1 LRGNYINSLKCLLN
15 LPLRRAVGALAFG
28 TLLVSVPKAHAANI
42 TYTGEFNTL
51 LRMGKDVNKREL
63 YPVYEQIRLQA
74 DKTLADGSALSFQL
88 GAWGRLDLADKSSS
102 HDTEGDIQYALLS
115 YQGAK
120 IILSLIWGVSL
131 WQRVWLPKYLTDCIS
146 GKISKPVSGLL
157 RMLEDRL

>member
-1 LRGNYINSLKCLLN
+1 
-15 LPLRRAVGALAFG
+15 VGALAVG
-28 TLLVSVPKAHAANI
+28 TLLMSVHQAHAANI

-74 DKTLADGSALSFQL
+74 DKTLSDGSALSFQL

-102 HDTEGDIQYALLS
+102 HDTEGDVQYALLS

-120 IILSLIWGVSL
+120 NNLVINLGRQFVAEGVAAEIL
-131 WQRVWLPKYLTDCIS
+131 D
-146 GKISKPVSGLL
+146 GLYI
-157 RMLEDRL
+157 RQDFKAGFGAAAYVGNRL